1 MTDMRGKKP
10 YFHLKSIVAETT
22 DFAIGRAIEYWE
34 KLYPR
39 LKPFLDSVVAFV
51 NRTVERHEKLSLR
64 SKSLLHSAL
73 GFAIGSLLAYFA
85 FGIRGALF
93 VFVVCVTYF
102 SGKLFLK
109 IFAPDI

>member
-1 MTDMRGKKP
+1 MRGKKL
-10 YFHLKSIVAETT
+10 YFLLKSIVAEAT
-22 DFAIGRAIEYWE
+22 DFVIGRAIEYWG
-34 KLYPR
+34 KLSPR
-39 LKPFLDSVVAFV
+39 LKPLLDSVVAFV
-51 NRTVERHEKLSLR
+51 NQTVERHEKLSPR

-73 GFAIGSLLAYFA
+73 GFAIGSLLAYLA